1 MMAMTL
7 EEAMNLLRSIDS
19 RLQAIE
25 ERLRNIEE
33 IMMEVPLN
41 E

>member
-25 ERLRNIEE
+25 ERLQNIEQ
-33 IMMEVPLN
+33 ILMEVPF
-41 E
+41 